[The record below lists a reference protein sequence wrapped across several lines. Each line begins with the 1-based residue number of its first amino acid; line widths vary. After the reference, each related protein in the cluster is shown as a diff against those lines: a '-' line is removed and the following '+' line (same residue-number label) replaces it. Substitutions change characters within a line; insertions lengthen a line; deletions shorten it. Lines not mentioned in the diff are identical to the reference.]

1 MKKILFVLPLFLILL
16 AACDPIVDG
25 CSPDPNIDSKD
36 LKFEVVAKSQGNNN
50 LTIVPSPARY
60 VKVYDAATN
69 AKIAEGTMPMYQAM
83 PPARTFSVYVTAINP
98 DGSVVKSEPVSIQLT
113 NFTDIPKIIDDVF
126 GDGKGGYIDKTW
138 VWNTEASDGVW
149 GNGGYLGNTG
159 PGWWIVSAAGID
171 EQAVA
176 KGLPND
182 GLNGWMTLGLSGVTT
197 SRGETG
203 TVTATPDIKQEG
215 WDVGTL
221 IFKGTIPLLGI
232 QPNQGNAR
240 QYEYHILKITD
251 TELRLCAPEP
261 GAGAWGTAW
270 FWNFKKKQP
279 L

>member
-25 CSPDPNIDSKD
+25 VSPDPNIDSKD
-36 LKFEVVAKSQGNNN
+36 LTFEVVAKSQGNNN

-60 VKVYDAATN
+60 VKVYDAETN
-69 AKIAEGTMPMYQAM
+69 AKIAEGTMPIYQAM

-98 DGSVVKSEPVSIQLT
+98 DGSVVKSDPVSIQLT

-159 PGWWIVSAAGID
+159 PAWWVVSAAGID
-171 EQAVA
+171 EQAVG

-203 TVTATPDIKQEG
+203 TVAATPDIKQEG

-251 TELRLCAPEP
+251 DELRLCAPEP

-270 FWNFKKKQP
+270 FWNFKRK
-279 L
+279 